1 MMLSTDM
8 CLAMK
13 GDPNAGGGGGGGR
26 GGGGGDSDSDD
37 DDNTPTQPA
46 ANLLA

>member
-13 GDPNAGGGGGGGR
+13 GDPNAGGGGGGGGGGR
-26 GGGGGDSDSDD
+26 GGDSDD
-37 DDNTPTQPA
+37 DDDTPTQPA